1 VEKVKEAAGLADA
14 DDFILEFPEEY
25 DTIVG
30 ERGVGLSGGQKQR
43 LSLARLLLKD
53 PPIVILDD
61 TTSSVDVET
70 EHRIQKALAAFKR
83 GRTTF
88 IISHRISS
96 VEKADEILVL
106 SDGRITERGTHSELV
121 ARGGYYAKV
130 YAHQTG
136 RHFLGRPGG

>member
-1 VEKVKEAAGLADA
+1 
-14 DDFILEFPEEY
+14 
-25 DTIVG
+25 
-30 ERGVGLSGGQKQR
+30 
-43 LSLARLLLKD
+43 LKN

-70 EHRIQKALAAFKR
+70 EHKIQNALASFKR

-96 VEKADEILVL
+96 VEKADVILIL
-106 SDGRITERGTHSELV
+106 KDGRIVERGTHAELV
-121 ARGGYYAKV
+121 ARGGYYGKV

-136 RHFLGRPGG
+136 RRFLGQAGGEAADADDGQPSESAG